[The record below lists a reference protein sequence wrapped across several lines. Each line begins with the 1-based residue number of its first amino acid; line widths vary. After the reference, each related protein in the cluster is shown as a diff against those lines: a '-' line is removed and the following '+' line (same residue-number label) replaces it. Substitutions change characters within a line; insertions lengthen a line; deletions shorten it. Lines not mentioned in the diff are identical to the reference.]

1 METGEKALAIAVLNQ
16 ALNDFT
22 EGCKM
27 YSEARKSLEKKGTL
41 PSGYGTINTRFNES
55 ADFFTAKTRGHR
67 LLLILWTELADSD
80 PDVMS
85 SKFKAVLRGEGKL
98 GAVDYYENIRD
109 KWVCDAYLHNDK
121 IIKEEGKLRI
131 FKKGSKD
138 YNDCETKIKA
148 LYKETEFFI
157 RKNEEKICQLEEKRF
172 YANNPQVLNEKIK
185 DLELINKIYREKS
198 TGNKH
203 SNIVYKYEENY
214 C

>member
-22 EGCKM
+22 EGCSM
-27 YSEARKSLEKKGTL
+27 YTEARKSLEKKGTL
-41 PSGYGTINTRFNES
+41 PNGYSMIIHRFNES

-80 PDVMS
+80 PDVMA

-98 GAVDYYENIRD
+98 GSVDYYPNIRD

-121 IIKEEGKLRI
+121 IKKEEEKLRL

-138 YNDCETKIKA
+138 YNDCEVKINSF
-148 LYKETEFFI
+148 YKETEFFI
-157 RKNEEKICQLEEKRF
+157 RKNEEKISQLEEKRY
-172 YANNPQVLNEKIK
+172 YANNPQVIDEKIK
-185 DLELINKIYREKS
+185 DLELVNKIYREKS

-203 SNIVYKYEENY
+203 SNIVYKFEENY